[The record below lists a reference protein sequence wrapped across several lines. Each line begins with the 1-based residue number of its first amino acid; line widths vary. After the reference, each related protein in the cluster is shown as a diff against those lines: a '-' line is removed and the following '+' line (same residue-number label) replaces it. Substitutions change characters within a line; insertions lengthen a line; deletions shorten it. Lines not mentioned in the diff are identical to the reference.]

1 MFQVWPS
8 VQADVVAHGHRSHH
22 VLCLACSKSIIS
34 EDRGKNPRLRHLFQ
48 TAGGARAKAFD
59 LAFLGKIW
67 EKCRRSA
74 DEDIAHGH
82 EEWEMTREQFHDF
95 MRENFGTSK
104 QALVEVD
111 KLFDELDTN
120 KECVWRLTRKYC
132 TTNTMVV
139 PSAGVLLA

>member
-1 MFQVWPS
+1 
-8 VQADVVAHGHRSHH
+8 
-22 VLCLACSKSIIS
+22 
-34 EDRGKNPRLRHLFQ
+34 
-48 TAGGARAKAFD
+48 
-59 LAFLGKIW
+59 
-67 EKCRRSA
+67 
-74 DEDIAHGH
+74 
-82 EEWEMTREQFHDF
+82 MTREQFHDF

-139 PSAGVLLA
+139 PSAGVPLV